1 MFAIG
6 RFLDM
11 HSAAKIGKPRP
22 EMLAEVLGPILESGE
37 TVSIGLADLDMFG
50 RFNAEHG
57 NEAGDALLV
66 RTAEVLEAAAN
77 GGGRMIRYGG
87 DAFVVVLPGVEKE
100 QAFLRLEKARAEV
113 AEIRELEVSGRPVG
127 IGATLSVGVA
137 GSPDDATVAP
147 LLIRKA
153 LDSLYRAKVS
163 GRDKVCLAREEKMV
177 TKTTHYSQGQ
187 LEGLS
192 RLSKRMGVSEAELLR
207 EALDDLFR
215 KHNR

>member
-1 MFAIG
+1 MSVTIG
-6 RFLDM
+6 L
-11 HSAAKIGKPRP
+11 PLPQP
-22 EMLAEVLGPILESGE
+22 EALVPMLESCMASGE
-37 TVSIGLADLDMFG
+37 PVSLGLADLDLFG
-50 RFNAEHG
+50 RLNAEHG
-57 NEAGDALLV
+57 DETGDALLAQV
-66 RTAEVLEAAAN
+66 WGVMASAA
-77 GGGRMIRYGG
+77 GDDGMLLRYGG
-87 DAFVVVLPGVEKE
+87 DALVVVLPGVAKE
-100 QAFLRLEKARAEV
+100 QAFLRLEKVRSDVSA
-113 AEIRELEVSGRPVG
+113 IQSLEMA
-127 IGATLSVGVA
+127 GATVRIATTLSVGVA
-137 GSPDDATVAP
+137 GAPDDATVAP

-153 LDSLYRAKVS
+153 TDALYRAKVS

>member
-1 MFAIG
+1 MS
-6 RFLDM
+6 
-11 HSAAKIGKPRP
+11 HSKLKHSSDQLPEPRP
-22 EMLAEVLGPILESGE
+22 QALVDALEPTLAAGQA
-37 TVSIGLADLDMFG
+37 VSVGLADLDMFG
-50 RFNAEHG
+50 RFNEAHG
-57 NEAGDALLV
+57 TEAGDVLLA
-66 RTAEVLEAAAN
+66 RLADVLAAAVSN
-77 GGGRMIRYGG
+77 VGQILRFGG

-100 QAFLRLEKARAEV
+100 QAFLRLEKARADLADIRSLTV
-113 AEIRELEVSGRPVG
+113 AGRNVRVE
-127 IGATLSVGVA
+127 ATLSVGVA
-137 GSPDDATVAP
+137 GAPDDATVAP

-153 LDSLYRAKVS
+153 TDALYRAKVS
-163 GRDKVCLAREEKMV
+163 GRDRVCLAREEKMV